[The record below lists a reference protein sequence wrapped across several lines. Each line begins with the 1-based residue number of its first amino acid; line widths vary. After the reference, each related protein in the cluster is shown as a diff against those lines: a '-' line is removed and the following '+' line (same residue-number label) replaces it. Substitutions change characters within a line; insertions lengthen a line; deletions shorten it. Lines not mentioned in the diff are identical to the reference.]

1 MLPRRGLGRR
11 QRRQHSD
18 GDWPHVIVLDPYS
31 AGLALARTMVRL
43 GARVTVLLEPSDPYV
58 AHTRGVETI
67 VAPFADG
74 AGWLARLKALGAD
87 GAEAVLLPATDRSCE
102 LLLRAG
108 ELLPANLL
116 AFERS
121 GAASASASASAHLAL
136 MNKQD
141 ADRIAREAGVRVPW
155 TARIETREQLAR
167 VSLQAPWPCVVK
179 PVFSHEWRA
188 RYGEERTFLVSGP
201 EEAARRLDRPL
212 ADGVGMLL
220 CRYIPG
226 GDEDVEEAIVV
237 RLADGSYPLRFGC
250 RKLRQ
255 NPPGFGATTV
265 GEASSLPHTT
275 ALAERVLDQ
284 AGFVGV
290 AGVETKRHAVT
301 GERWFLEVN
310 VRVPGQWSLGDSC
323 GAMATPRLVAA
334 LAGRPLGAQPPLR
347 EEVRMVQP
355 DADARVVIR
364 ALRAVPWW
372 RRPAL
377 AWRMLRPYVG
387 ARDFGVVDPHDPA
400 PALAYVTL
408 LVRRRLAGLR
418 ERVRSRP

>member
-1 MLPRRGLGRR
+1 MLSYRRLGRR
-11 QRRQHSD
+11 QRRD
-18 GDWPHVIVLDPYS
+18 RRAGAWPHVIVLDPYA
-31 AGLALARTMVRL
+31 AGLALARSMVRL

-58 AHTRGVETI
+58 AHTRGIEAL

-74 AGWLARLKALGAD
+74 EGWLARLRALGA
-87 GAEAVLLPATDRSCE
+87 GGEEAVLLPATDRSCE

-108 ELLPANLL
+108 ESLPQNLL

-121 GAASASASASAHLAL
+121 GAAHLAL

-141 ADRIAREAGVRVPW
+141 ADRIARDAGVRVPW
-155 TARIETREQLAR
+155 TARIETHEQLAALAPR
-167 VSLQAPWPCVVK
+167 APWPCVVK

-188 RYGEERTFLVSGP
+188 RYGEERTFLASSSR
-201 EEAARRLDRPL
+201 EAAQRLARPL
-212 ADGVGMLL
+212 ADGVAMLL
-220 CRYIPG
+220 CQYIPG

-237 RLADGSYPLRFGC
+237 RLADGSYPVRFGC

-255 NPPGFGATTV
+255 NPPGFGSTTV
-265 GEASSLPHTT
+265 GEAAPLAETT
-275 ALAERVLDQ
+275 ALAERVLEQ

-323 GAMATPRLVAA
+323 GAMATPRLIAA
-334 LAGRPLGAQPPLR
+334 LAGRPLGAQPPPR
-347 EEVRMVQP
+347 EGVRMVQP
-355 DADARVVIR
+355 DADARVVIP
-364 ALRAVPWW
+364 ALRAVPAW

-377 AWRMLRPYVG
+377 AWRMLRVYAG
-387 ARDFGVVDPHDPA
+387 ARDFGVLDLRDPA
-400 PALAYVTL
+400 PALAYGAL
-408 LVRRRLAGLR
+408 LVRRRWTRLL
-418 ERVRSRP
+418 ERVRPSQPG

>member
-1 MLPRRGLGRR
+1 MLPHGRLTGR
-11 QRRQHSD
+11 HDHSA
-18 GDWPHVIVLDPYS
+18 GVWPHVIVLDPYS
-31 AGLALARTMVRL
+31 AGLALARAMVRL

-58 AHTRGVETI
+58 AHARGIETI
-67 VAPFADG
+67 VAPFDDG
-74 AGWLARLKALGAD
+74 TDWLARLQALGAD

-102 LLLRAG
+102 LLLRTG
-108 ELLPANLL
+108 ELLPPNLL

-121 GAASASASASAHLAL
+121 VAASASASAHLEL

-141 ADRIAREAGVRVPW
+141 ADRIARAAGVRVPW
-155 TARIETREQLAR
+155 TARIETREQLADLAPR
-167 VSLQAPWPCVVK
+167 APWPCVVK
-179 PVFSHEWRA
+179 PVFSHEWRG
-188 RYGEERTFLVSGP
+188 RYGEERTFLVSDP
-201 EEAARRLDRPL
+201 REAARRLDRPL

-220 CRYIPG
+220 CQYIPG
-226 GDEDVEEAIVV
+226 GDEDVEEAIVI

-265 GEASSLPHTT
+265 GEASLLPQTT
-275 ALAERVLDQ
+275 ALAERVLEQ

-334 LAGRPLGAQPPLR
+334 LAGRPLGPQPPPR
-347 EEVRMVQP
+347 EGVRMVQP
-355 DADARVVIR
+355 DADARVVIP
-364 ALRAVPWW
+364 ALRAVSWW
-372 RRPAL
+372 RRPTL
-377 AWRMLRPYVG
+377 AWRMLRIYAG
-387 ARDFGVVDPHDPA
+387 ARDFGVVDLRDPA
-400 PALAYVTL
+400 PALAYAAL
-408 LVRRRLAGLR
+408 LVRRRLTGLR
-418 ERVRSRP
+418 ERVRSQP